1 MPIQILDN
9 FEVNIS
15 KPIDNR
21 FVVGS
26 QSFYTNKEQIPYRYP
41 GLRIWDLND
50 NFPYI
55 WTGVT
60 WSNENQSG
68 SVIGSG
74 IVNRLAKFTGIN
86 NIGSS
91 IVFDNGINVGINI
104 FAPTDRLHVDGNI
117 RSTGNFI
124 GNGSLLT
131 SLNATNITSGSLSL
145 TRITAGTSGQILVRG
160 SSNAEFVNSNT
171 ITVGTSSVANNL
183 VVNPASDNATYH
195 VPFFSSTTGLPGNRQ
210 IFATSSSIQI
220 NPSTGNVGIGTFP
233 SNTTN
238 RLTIGGDL
246 RLTGTTQIKADNTL
260 RIITENN
267 PNSIIL
273 QTKENYTETNAP
285 NQFFRI
291 IINGSRPNGILLYT
305 PDAATNATLNEIGN
319 IKIRPGNLST
329 GTQALESRP
338 GYIILERRVQMLSEI
353 FLTAEVPSPNP
364 LVSATYNTTDLYMI
378 RNNMSQVSVNS
389 MNITTNFIHGFS
401 RIDRL
406 VTIQLGFTTDVNFNI
421 FVWLQNGTD
430 VVATTSVLHPD
441 WVPINSTSHI
451 RDGVVT
457 FNVPAGCRFL
467 VGFRVYGSSATSTL
481 VLSKRT
487 KNFGRNDG
495 GIGGG
500 TPN

>member
-9 FEVNIS
+9 FEVNIA

-160 SSNAEFVNSNT
+160 SSNAEFVNATS
-171 ITVGTSSVANNL
+171 ITVGTASTL
-183 VVNPASDNATYH
+183 TINPASNDAIYH
-195 VPFFSSTTGLPGNRQ
+195 VPFFSTPAGLPSNRQ

-220 NPSTGNVGIGTFP
+220 NPSTGNVGIGTSP
-233 SNTTN
+233 LANR
-238 RLTIGGDL
+238 RLTVSGTVRITGGTPSAGKFLMSENNNGDARWENSIPVGSIIMWGGAANDIPSGWLLCNGATLTTVSPLRTQLIDQTNPFGAQSGNPRIPDLRERFVVGAGGDNPSVTGSSYNVGATGGANSVTLDTTQIPKHKHKLDNGVDGAIFNESGTHNHLGGFSGNMLFEGGDL
-246 RLTGTTQIKADNTL
+246 TGTFYGVDDDNSRGIKRTSLYNNAGSHRHTGNTGDGTTDGL
-260 RIITENN
+260 SGQSHENR
-267 PNSIIL
+267 P
-273 QTKENYTETNAP
+273 P
-285 NQFFRI
+285 FF
-291 IINGSRPNGILLYT
+291 
-305 PDAATNATLNEIGN
+305 
-319 IKIRPGNLST
+319 
-329 GTQALESRP
+329 ALC
-338 GYIILERRVQMLSEI
+338 YIIKTGLL
-353 FLTAEVPSPNP
+353 
-364 LVSATYNTTDLYMI
+364 
-378 RNNMSQVSVNS
+378 
-389 MNITTNFIHGFS
+389 
-401 RIDRL
+401 
-406 VTIQLGFTTDVNFNI
+406 
-421 FVWLQNGTD
+421 
-430 VVATTSVLHPD
+430 
-441 WVPINSTSHI
+441 
-451 RDGVVT
+451 
-457 FNVPAGCRFL
+457 
-467 VGFRVYGSSATSTL
+467 
-481 VLSKRT
+481 
-487 KNFGRNDG
+487 
-495 GIGGG
+495 
-500 TPN
+500 